1 MSRILI
7 IGGGL
12 GAWAIGQILQ
22 VNGEKVGVIEQSE
35 GKGVQQA
42 VTLTL
47 TPLVEVLERPVL
59 ALPPTPPWQ
68 SARPWLKKKKGRS

>member
-22 VNGEKVGVIEQSE
+22 VDGEKVGVIERLE
-35 GKGVQQA
+35 RVGVQQT
-42 VTLTL
+42 VTIA
-47 TPLVEVLERPVL
+47 PLVEVPERPVL

>member
-22 VNGEKVGVIEQSE
+22 VDGKKVGVIERL
-35 GKGVQQA
+35 GRMGVQQA
-42 VTLTL
+42 VTIA
-47 TPLVEVLERPVL
+47 PLVEVLERPVL

>member
-1 MSRILI
+1 MSRIFI

-22 VNGEKVGVIEQSE
+22 VDGEKVGVIERLE
-35 GKGVQQA
+35 RVGVQQT
-42 VTLTL
+42 VTIA
-47 TPLVEVLERPVL
+47 PLVEVPERPVL